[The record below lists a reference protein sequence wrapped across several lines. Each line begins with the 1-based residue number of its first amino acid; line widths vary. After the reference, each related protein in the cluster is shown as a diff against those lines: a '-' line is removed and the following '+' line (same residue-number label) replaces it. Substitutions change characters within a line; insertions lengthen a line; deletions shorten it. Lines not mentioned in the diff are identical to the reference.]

1 MDYSSITDH
10 KVVKKLRNFVKQQR
24 MNYRLRQENKKSPL
38 TDDRYNA
45 LVAAKFYFK
54 AGKKSAK
61 ANSQD
66 DALP

>member
-1 MDYSSITDH
+1 MDYSSIVEAD
-10 KVVKKLRNFVKQQR
+10 VAKKLKNFVTNQR
-24 MNYRLRQENKKSPL
+24 KNYTLRQENKNSPL